1 MKSKNHQKMRNNI
14 LLFFILVITQIG
26 FSQGIERKV
35 LRGKIVA
42 DSLEVE
48 NLTVYN
54 ITSNVGAITDVDG
67 KFSINAR
74 ATDTLFIQGLSYD
87 SKRYILTDK
96 DFWLP
101 VLEIKLHVKITE
113 LNEIIITPYTLTGNL
128 NEDTKRIQ
136 VYGEGFAKIDAKV
149 VKYYDDDIRLGTP
162 ENTAMPNVF
171 APTGV
176 NLLGIV
182 VGIANLVGIKGNP
195 KSNSERVFEERRI
208 RDLQSKSFSEHMLE
222 RFSHNFFVE
231 TLKIKNEDIPLFMSF
246 AELNVYELSPLL
258 KAENELKLIEYL
270 INKSEEFK
278 LQKAKE

>member
-1 MKSKNHQKMRNNI
+1 MRNNI

-87 SKRYILTDK
+87 SKRYVLTDK

-113 LNEIIITPYTLTGNL
+113 LNEIIITPYTLTGDL
-128 NEDTKRIQ
+128 KEDTKRIQ
-136 VYGEGFAKIDAKV
+136 VYGEGFSKIDMRIKH
-149 VKYYDDDIRLGTP
+149 YEDDVRMGTP
-162 ENTAMPNVF
+162 INTAMPNQF
-171 APTGV
+171 APTGISFLPLI
-176 NLLGIV
+176 NGLSSLLGV
-182 VGIANLVGIKGNP
+182 KGDP
-195 KSNSERVFEERRI
+195 KKNSERVFEERRI

-222 RFSHNFFVE
+222 RFSHNFFIE
-231 TLKIKNEDIPLFMSF
+231 TLKIKNEDIPMFMSF

>member
-1 MKSKNHQKMRNNI
+1 MRNSI
-14 LLFFILVITQIG
+14 LLLFVLVITQIG

>member
-1 MKSKNHQKMRNNI
+1 MRNNI

-54 ITSNVGAITDVDG
+54 ITSNVGAITDIDG

-87 SKRYILTDK
+87 SKRYVLTDK

-101 VLEIKLHVKITE
+101 VLEIKLHVRITE
-113 LNEIIITPYTLTGNL
+113 LNEVIVTPYSLTGDL
-128 NEDTKRIQ
+128 KEDTKRIQ
-136 VYGEGFAKIDAKV
+136 VYGEGFTKIDAKV
-149 VKYYDDDIRLGTP
+149 IKYYDDDIRLGTP

-171 APTGV
+171 TPTGV
-176 NLLGIV
+176 NLLGVV

-222 RFSHNFFVE
+222 RFSHNFFIE
-231 TLKIKNEDIPLFMSF
+231 TLKIKNEDIPMYMSF

-270 INKSEEFK
+270 INKSTEFK
-278 LQKAKE
+278 LQKEKE

>member
-149 VKYYDDDIRLGTP
+149 VKYYDDDIRLRTP

>member
-14 LLFFILVITQIG
+14 LLFFILVIIQIG

-87 SKRYILTDK
+87 SKRYVLTDK

-113 LNEIIITPYTLTGNL
+113 LNEIIITPYTLTGDL
-128 NEDTKRIQ
+128 KEDTKRIQ
-136 VYGEGFAKIDAKV
+136 VYGEGFSKIDMGIKHYEDD
-149 VKYYDDDIRLGTP
+149 VKMGTP
-162 ENTAMPNVF
+162 INTALPNQF
-171 APTGV
+171 APTGISFLPLI
-176 NLLGIV
+176 NGLSSLLGV
-182 VGIANLVGIKGNP
+182 KGDP
-195 KSNSERVFEERRI
+195 KKNSERVFEERRI

-231 TLKIKNEDIPLFMSF
+231 TLKIKNEDIPMFMSF

>member
-35 LRGKIVA
+35 LRGKIIA

-113 LNEIIITPYTLTGNL
+113 LNEIIITPYTLTGDL
-128 NEDTKRIQ
+128 KEDTKRIQ
-136 VYGEGFAKIDAKV
+136 VYGEGFSKIDMRIKH
-149 VKYYDDDIRLGTP
+149 YEDDVRMGTP
-162 ENTAMPNVF
+162 INTALPNQF
-171 APTGV
+171 APTGISFLPLI
-176 NLLGIV
+176 NGLSSLLGV
-182 VGIANLVGIKGNP
+182 KGDP
-195 KSNSERVFEERRI
+195 KKNSERVFEERRI

-231 TLKIKNEDIPLFMSF
+231 TLKIKNEDIPMFMSF

>member
-1 MKSKNHQKMRNNI
+1 MKYKI
-14 LLFFILVITQIG
+14 LLLFVLIITQIS
-26 FSQGIERKV
+26 FSQGVERKV

-54 ITSNVGAITDVDG
+54 ITSNIGAITDVDG

-87 SKRYILTDK
+87 SKRYVLTDK

-101 VLEIKLHVKITE
+101 VLEIKLHIKITE

-128 NEDTKRIQ
+128 NEDTNRIQ
-136 VYGEGFAKIDAKV
+136 VYGEGFAKIDAKE

-182 VGIANLVGIKGNP
+182 VGIANLVRIKGNP
-195 KSNSERVFEERRI
+195 KNNSERVFEERRI
-208 RDLQSKSFSEHMLE
+208 RDIQSKSFTEHIYE
-222 RFSHNFFVE
+222 RFSHNFFIE
-231 TLKIKNEDIPLFMSF
+231 TLKIKNEDIPMYMSF

-270 INKSEEFK
+270 INKSTEFK
-278 LQKAKE
+278 LQKEKE

>member
-1 MKSKNHQKMRNNI
+1 MRNNI

-231 TLKIKNEDIPLFMSF
+231 TLKIKNEDIPMFMSF

-270 INKSEEFK
+270 INKSEAFK
-278 LQKAKE
+278 LQKAK

>member
-1 MKSKNHQKMRNNI
+1 LKSKNHQKMRNNI
-14 LLFFILVITQIG
+14 LLFFILVIIQIG

-87 SKRYILTDK
+87 SKRYVLTDK

-113 LNEIIITPYTLTGNL
+113 LNEIIITPYTLTGDL
-128 NEDTKRIQ
+128 KEDTKRIQ
-136 VYGEGFAKIDAKV
+136 VYGEGFSKIDMGIKHYEDD
-149 VKYYDDDIRLGTP
+149 VKMGTP
-162 ENTAMPNVF
+162 INTALPNQF
-171 APTGV
+171 APTGISFLPLI
-176 NLLGIV
+176 NGLSSLLGV
-182 VGIANLVGIKGNP
+182 KGDP
-195 KSNSERVFEERRI
+195 KKNSERVFEERRI

-231 TLKIKNEDIPLFMSF
+231 TLKIKNEDIPMFMSF

>member
-1 MKSKNHQKMRNNI
+1 MRNSI
-14 LLFFILVITQIG
+14 LLFFILIIAQIG
-26 FSQGIERKV
+26 FSQGIERKI

-42 DSLEVE
+42 DSIEVE

-74 ATDTLFIQGLSYD
+74 ATDTLFIQGLSYE
-87 SKRYILTDK
+87 SKRYVLTDK

-128 NEDTKRIQ
+128 KEDTKRIQ
-136 VYGEGFAKIDAKV
+136 VYGEGFSKIDMRIKH
-149 VKYYDDDIRLGTP
+149 YEDDVRMGTP
-162 ENTAMPNVF
+162 INTALPNQF
-171 APTGV
+171 APTGISLLPLI
-176 NLLGIV
+176 NGLSSLLGV
-182 VGIANLVGIKGNP
+182 KGDP
-195 KSNSERVFEERRI
+195 KKNSERVFEERRI

-231 TLKIKNEDIPLFMSF
+231 TLKIKNEDIPMFMSF

-270 INKSEEFK
+270 INKSAEFK
-278 LQKAKE
+278 LQKTKE

>member
-1 MKSKNHQKMRNNI
+1 MRNNI

-87 SKRYILTDK
+87 SKRYVLTDK

-231 TLKIKNEDIPLFMSF
+231 TLKIKNEDIPMFMSF

>member
-1 MKSKNHQKMRNNI
+1 MRNNI
-14 LLFFILVITQIG
+14 LLFFILVIAQIG

-136 VYGEGFAKIDAKV
+136 VYGEGFSKIDMRIKH
-149 VKYYDDDIRLGTP
+149 YEDDVRMGTP
-162 ENTAMPNVF
+162 INTAMPNQF
-171 APTGV
+171 APTGISFLPLI
-176 NLLGIV
+176 NGLSSLLGV
-182 VGIANLVGIKGNP
+182 KGDP
-195 KSNSERVFEERRI
+195 KKNSERVFEERRI

-231 TLKIKNEDIPLFMSF
+231 TLKIKNEDIPMFMSF

>member
-1 MKSKNHQKMRNNI
+1 MRNNI

>member
-1 MKSKNHQKMRNNI
+1 MRNSI
-14 LLFFILVITQIG
+14 LLFFILIIAQIA
-26 FSQGIERKV
+26 FSQGIERKI

-42 DSLEVE
+42 DSIEVE

-74 ATDTLFIQGLSYD
+74 ATDTLFIQGLSYE
-87 SKRYILTDK
+87 SKRYVLTDK

-128 NEDTKRIQ
+128 KEDTKRIQ
-136 VYGEGFAKIDAKV
+136 VYGEGFSKIDMRIKH
-149 VKYYDDDIRLGTP
+149 YEDDVRMGTP
-162 ENTAMPNVF
+162 INTALPNQF
-171 APTGV
+171 APTGISFLPLI
-176 NLLGIV
+176 NGLSSLLGI
-182 VGIANLVGIKGNP
+182 KSDP
-195 KSNSERVFEERRI
+195 KKNSERVFEERRI

-231 TLKIKNEDIPLFMSF
+231 TLKIKNEDIPMFMSF

-270 INKSEEFK
+270 INKSAEFK
-278 LQKAKE
+278 LQKTKE

>member
-1 MKSKNHQKMRNNI
+1 MRNNI

-222 RFSHNFFVE
+222 RFSHNFFIE
-231 TLKIKNEDIPLFMSF
+231 TLKIKNEDIPMYMSF

-270 INKSEEFK
+270 INKSAEFK
-278 LQKAKE
+278 LQKEKE

>member
-1 MKSKNHQKMRNNI
+1 LKSKNHQKMRNNI

-87 SKRYILTDK
+87 SKRYVLTDK

-113 LNEIIITPYTLTGNL
+113 LNEIIITPYTLTGDL
-128 NEDTKRIQ
+128 KEDTKRIQ
-136 VYGEGFAKIDAKV
+136 VYGEGFSKIDMRIKH
-149 VKYYDDDIRLGTP
+149 YEDDVRMGTP
-162 ENTAMPNVF
+162 INTAMPNQF
-171 APTGV
+171 APTGISFLPLI
-176 NLLGIV
+176 NGLSSLLGV
-182 VGIANLVGIKGNP
+182 KGDP
-195 KSNSERVFEERRI
+195 KKNSERVFEERRI

-231 TLKIKNEDIPLFMSF
+231 TLKIKNEDIPMFMSF

>member
-1 MKSKNHQKMRNNI
+1 MRNNI

-136 VYGEGFAKIDAKV
+136 VYGEGFSKIDMRIKH
-149 VKYYDDDIRLGTP
+149 YEDDVRMGTP
-162 ENTAMPNVF
+162 INTAMPNQF
-171 APTGV
+171 APTGISFLPLI
-176 NLLGIV
+176 NGLSSLLGV
-182 VGIANLVGIKGNP
+182 KGDP
-195 KSNSERVFEERRI
+195 KKNSERVFEERRI

-231 TLKIKNEDIPLFMSF
+231 TLKIKNEDIPMFMSF

>member
-1 MKSKNHQKMRNNI
+1 MRNNI

-101 VLEIKLHVKITE
+101 VLEIKLHVRITE
-113 LNEIIITPYTLTGNL
+113 LNEVIVTPYSLTGDL
-128 NEDTKRIQ
+128 KEDTKRIQ
-136 VYGEGFAKIDAKV
+136 VYGEGFTKIDAKV
-149 VKYYDDDIRLGTP
+149 IKYYEDDIRLGTP

-222 RFSHNFFVE
+222 RFSHNFFIE
-231 TLKIKNEDIPLFMSF
+231 TLKIKNEDIPMFMSF

>member
-231 TLKIKNEDIPLFMSF
+231 TLKIKNEDIPMFMSF
-246 AELNVYELSPLL
+246 AELSVYELSPLL

>member
-1 MKSKNHQKMRNNI
+1 LKSKNHQKMRNNI

-87 SKRYILTDK
+87 SKRYVLTDK

-231 TLKIKNEDIPLFMSF
+231 TLKIKNEDIPMFMSF

>member
-1 MKSKNHQKMRNNI
+1 MRNNI

-136 VYGEGFAKIDAKV
+136 VYGEGFAKIDAKA

-182 VGIANLVGIKGNP
+182 VGIANLVGIKGNT

-231 TLKIKNEDIPLFMSF
+231 TLKIKNEDIPMFMSF

>member
-1 MKSKNHQKMRNNI
+1 MRNNI

-136 VYGEGFAKIDAKV
+136 VYGEGFSKIDMRIKH
-149 VKYYDDDIRLGTP
+149 YEDDVRMGTP
-162 ENTAMPNVF
+162 INTAMPNQF
-171 APTGV
+171 APTGISFLPLI
-176 NLLGIV
+176 NGLSSLLGV
-182 VGIANLVGIKGNP
+182 KGDP
-195 KSNSERVFEERRI
+195 KKNSERVLEERRI

-231 TLKIKNEDIPLFMSF
+231 TLKIKNEDIPMFMSF

>member
-1 MKSKNHQKMRNNI
+1 MRNNI

-195 KSNSERVFEERRI
+195 KSNSERVFEERRM

-231 TLKIKNEDIPLFMSF
+231 TLKIKNEDIPMFMSF

>member
-1 MKSKNHQKMRNNI
+1 MRNNI

-87 SKRYILTDK
+87 SKRYVLTDK

-113 LNEIIITPYTLTGNL
+113 LNEIIITPYTLTGDL
-128 NEDTKRIQ
+128 KEDTKRIQ

-195 KSNSERVFEERRI
+195 KSNSARVFEERRI

-222 RFSHNFFVE
+222 RFSHNFFIE
-231 TLKIKNEDIPLFMSF
+231 TLKIKNEDIPMFMSF

>member
-35 LRGKIVA
+35 LRGKIIA

-87 SKRYILTDK
+87 SKRYVLTDK

-113 LNEIIITPYTLTGNL
+113 LNEIIITPYTLTGDL
-128 NEDTKRIQ
+128 KEDTKRIQ
-136 VYGEGFAKIDAKV
+136 VYGEGFSKIDMRIKH
-149 VKYYDDDIRLGTP
+149 YEDDVRMGTP
-162 ENTAMPNVF
+162 INTALPNQF
-171 APTGV
+171 APTGISFLPLI
-176 NLLGIV
+176 NGLSSLLGV
-182 VGIANLVGIKGNP
+182 KGDP
-195 KSNSERVFEERRI
+195 KKNSERVFEERRI

-222 RFSHNFFVE
+222 RFSHNFFVK
-231 TLKIKNEDIPLFMSF
+231 TLKIKNEDIPMFMSF

>member
-1 MKSKNHQKMRNNI
+1 MRNNI

-113 LNEIIITPYTLTGNL
+113 LNEIIITPYTLTGDL
-128 NEDTKRIQ
+128 KEDTKRIQ

-222 RFSHNFFVE
+222 RFSHNFFIE
-231 TLKIKNEDIPLFMSF
+231 TLKIKNEDIPMFMSF

>member
-1 MKSKNHQKMRNNI
+1 MKNSI

-231 TLKIKNEDIPLFMSF
+231 TLKIKNEDIPMFMSF

>member
-1 MKSKNHQKMRNNI
+1 MRNNI

-35 LRGKIVA
+35 LRGKILA

-231 TLKIKNEDIPLFMSF
+231 TLKIKNEDIPMFMSF